1 MNFWTQPTQSLRSL
15 LQRKAPQI
23 RQIRHLYSPILERE
37 VDLDIF
43 LPPDYKSNINHSY
56 PLLFINDGQDLAAA
70 QYAKT
75 LEFLWK
81 KKKIPNIISVGIY
94 ANHDRIREY
103 GTARQ
108 PDYKGRGDR
117 AGLYERFILEELR
130 PYLMGKFRI
139 SGLPEETAYAG
150 FSLGGLSAMDIAW
163 CNPSLFGTVGVF
175 SGALWWRWSPV
186 SDHNPD
192 GDRIMHD
199 IIEKAWNKNENQRYW
214 FQTGTQDEQEDR
226 NNNGVID
233 SIDDTLDLI
242 RELKRKDTPDE
253 CIRYLEVEG
262 GEHNP
267 ATWGAAMYDFLVWT
281 FGTGWRY
288 GD

>member
-1 MNFWTQPTQSLRSL
+1 MNFWTQPTQTLRSL
-15 LQRKAPQI
+15 IQRKAPQL

-37 VDLDIF
+37 VDLDVF
-43 LPPDYKSNINHSY
+43 LPPDYKSNTKHSY
-56 PLLFINDGQDLAAA
+56 PLLLINDGQDLAAA

-75 LEFLWK
+75 LESLWK
-81 KKKIPNIISVGIY
+81 KKKIPSIISVGIY

-117 AGLYERFILEELR
+117 AGLYERFILEELI
-130 PYLMGKFRI
+130 PYMMGKFRI
-139 SGLPEETAYAG
+139 SGVTEETAYAG

-163 CNPSLFGTVGVF
+163 RNPSIFGTVGVF
-175 SGALWWRWSPV
+175 SGALWWRWSEV
-186 SDHNPD
+186 SEQNPD
-192 GDRIMHD
+192 ADRIMHD
-199 IIEKAWNKNENQRYW
+199 IIEKAWNKNDNQRYW

-253 CIRYLEVEG
+253 YIRYLEVEG
-262 GEHNP
+262 GEHNT
-267 ATWGAAMYDFLVWT
+267 ATWGVAMYDFLVWT
-281 FGTGWRY
+281 FGSGWRY

>member
-1 MNFWTQPTQSLRSL
+1 MNFWTQPTQTLRSL
-15 LQRKAPQI
+15 IQRKAPQL

-43 LPPDYKSNINHSY
+43 LPPDYKTNSKHSY
-56 PLLFINDGQDLAAA
+56 PFLIINDGQDLAAA

-94 ANHDRIREY
+94 ANHDRIKEY

-108 PDYKGRGDR
+108 ADYKGRGDR
-117 AGLYERFILEELR
+117 AGLYERFILEELI
-130 PYLMGKFRI
+130 PYMMGKFRI
-139 SGLPEETAYAG
+139 SGVPEETAYAG

-163 CNPSLFGTVGVF
+163 RNPNIFGTVGVF

-192 GDRIMHD
+192 ADRIMHD

-233 SIDDTLDLI
+233 AIDDTLDLI

-253 CIRYLEVEG
+253 AIRYLEVEG

>member
-1 MNFWTQPTQSLRSL
+1 MNFWTQPTQTLRSL
-15 LQRKAPQI
+15 IQRKAPQL

-37 VDLDIF
+37 VDLDVF
-43 LPPDYKSNINHSY
+43 LPPDYKTNTKHSY
-56 PLLFINDGQDLAAA
+56 PFLIINDGQDLAAA

-108 PDYKGRGDR
+108 ADYKGRGDR
-117 AGLYERFILEELR
+117 AGLYERFILEELI
-130 PYLMGKFRI
+130 PYMMGKFRI
-139 SGLPEETAYAG
+139 SGVSEETAYAG

-163 CNPSLFGTVGVF
+163 ANPNIFGTVGVF
-175 SGALWWRWSPV
+175 SGALWWRWSEV
-186 SDHNPD
+186 SEQNPD
-192 GDRIMHD
+192 ADRIMHD
-199 IIEKAWNKNENQRYW
+199 IIEKAWGKNDNQRYW

-253 CIRYLEVEG
+253 AIRYLEIEN

-267 ATWGAAMYDFLVWT
+267 ATWGGAMYDFLVWT
-281 FGTGWRY
+281 FGSGWRY

>member
-1 MNFWTQPTQSLRSL
+1 MNFWTQPTQTLRSL
-15 LQRKAPQI
+15 IQRKAPQI
-23 RQIRHLYSPILERE
+23 RQIRHLYSPILGRE

-43 LPPDYKSNINHSY
+43 LPPDYKTNTKHHY
-56 PLLFINDGQDLAAA
+56 PLLLINDGQDLTAA
-70 QYAKT
+70 QYTKT

-94 ANHDRIREY
+94 ANNDRIREY

-108 PDYKGRGDR
+108 ADYKGRGDK
-117 AGLYERFILEELR
+117 AGVYQQFLLEELM

-139 SGLPEETAYAG
+139 SGVTEETAIAG

-163 CNPSLFGTVGVF
+163 GNPNVFGTVGVF
-175 SGALWWRWSPV
+175 SGALWWRWSEV
-186 SDHNPD
+186 SYPNPD
-192 GDRIMHD
+192 EDRIMHD
-199 IIEKAWNKNENQRYW
+199 IIEKSWNFNGNQRYW

-233 SIDDTLDLI
+233 AIDDTLDLI
-242 RELKRKDTPDE
+242 RELKRKGTPDE
-253 CIRYLEVEG
+253 LIRYLEIEG

-267 ATWGAAMYDFLVWT
+267 ATWGGAMYDFLVWT
-281 FGTGWRY
+281 YGSGWQY